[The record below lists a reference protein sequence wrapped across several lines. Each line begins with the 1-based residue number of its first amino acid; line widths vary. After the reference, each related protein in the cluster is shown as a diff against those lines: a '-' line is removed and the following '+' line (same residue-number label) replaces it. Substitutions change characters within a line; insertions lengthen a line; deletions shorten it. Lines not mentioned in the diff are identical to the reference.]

1 MFIVSAAFFKGND
14 VVNFFCRGQAL
25 LLQTFLAERVGIDVS
40 VSYPSPRSTVTFRG
54 IIGTLV
60 LVVPGVHHLGVFL
73 TVTVVGELG
82 TAGVTARLLGFGRHG
97 ATSVRVYKKPVW
109 FPTQASYY
117 SFAL

>member
-1 MFIVSAAFFKGND
+1 MF
-14 VVNFFCRGQAL
+14 
-25 LLQTFLAERVGIDVS
+25 QTFFAERMGLYVS
-40 VSYPSPRSTVTFRG
+40 VSYSPPFASVTLGR
-54 IIGTLV
+54 IICALV

-97 ATSVRVYKKPVW
+97 ATSFRVYKKPVW